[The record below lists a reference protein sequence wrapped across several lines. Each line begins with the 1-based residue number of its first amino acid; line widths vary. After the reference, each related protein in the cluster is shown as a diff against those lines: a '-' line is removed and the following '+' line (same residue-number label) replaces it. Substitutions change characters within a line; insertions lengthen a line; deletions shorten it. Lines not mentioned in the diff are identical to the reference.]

1 VFHRVK
7 QLFRNLVIY
16 GLGDVATQ
24 IISFFLLPLYMR
36 FLSPAD
42 YGVLSLLLVT
52 EVTTKIL
59 FRWGID
65 ASFMR
70 FYYDCADDRAR
81 QVLASTQLWFLMAVN
96 GSLLALAL
104 VGSPFLAQRLFH
116 TTAYTLTL
124 QLTLINTFVVGLYYV
139 PFTVIRIQEQPRQFI
154 ALGFGRSLATI
165 VLRLVFVI
173 GMRLGVLG
181 VVLADVAVTA
191 GFTLVLVRW
200 YVPLLRFTFSRRIL
214 SESLRF
220 GLPRVPHGVAHQVIA
235 VFDRYILARFVT
247 LHEVGLYST
256 GASFG
261 LAQKLFLSAFEYA
274 WAPFYF
280 GMMKEPDAKA
290 TFSRVTTYGV
300 AVLTL
305 LTVGLSV
312 IAHDLVATIAPP
324 QFKPAAQVVPWIA
337 LGVAFQGVYLLTSI
351 GLNITKHTEYY
362 PVATGIGAAVSVAMN
377 LLLIPASG
385 ILGAAVANT
394 IAYAVLAAV
403 AWHFS
408 QRFYPMPYER
418 GRLARVVV
426 AGLSALIVG
435 HWLPLDVRPVWGV
448 LIRGSMVVVVF
459 PAVLF
464 ASGFFIPNELQ
475 WLDAVTARLRRRR
488 TIEPAVEAADLAGEV
503 VAAPLSDTAEDA
515 GDEPPSSLRSAAD
528 VPESERVE

>member
-1 VFHRVK
+1 MFHRVK
-7 QLFRNLVIY
+7 QLFRNLLIY

-36 FLSPAD
+36 YLSPDD
-42 YGVLSLLLVT
+42 YGVLSLLLAT
-52 EVTTKIL
+52 EVVTKIL

-70 FYYDCADDRAR
+70 LFYDCADDRAR

-96 GSLLALAL
+96 GALLALGLA
-104 VGSPFLAQRLFH
+104 GSPFLARQLFH

-124 QLTLINTFVVGLYYV
+124 QLTLINTFVVGFYYV
-139 PFTVIRIQEQPRQFI
+139 PFTVMRIREQPRQFI
-154 ALGFGRSLATI
+154 ALGFARSLATI
-165 VLRLVFVI
+165 VLRLVFVV

-181 VVLADVAVTA
+181 VVLADVVVTA

-235 VFDRYILARFVT
+235 VFDRYLLARFVT
-247 LHEVGLYST
+247 LHELGLYST

-280 GMMKEPDAKA
+280 GMMKEPDAKE

-312 IAHDLVATIAPP
+312 IARDLVATIAPP
-324 QFKPAAQVVPWIA
+324 QFRPAAQVVPWIA
-337 LGVAFQGVYLLTSI
+337 LGVACQGVYLLTSI

-394 IAYAVLAAV
+394 IAYAVLATV

-408 QRFYPMPYER
+408 QRFYPMTYER
-418 GRLARVVV
+418 GRLARVVL
-426 AGLSALIVG
+426 AGLLAFAAGRWI
-435 HWLPLDVRPVWGV
+435 PLDVRPFWGV
-448 LIRGSMVVVVF
+448 LIRGTIVLVVF
-459 PAVLF
+459 PAVL
-464 ASGFFIPNELQ
+464 AATGFFIPNELQ
-475 WLDAVTARLRRRR
+475 RLDFVTGRLRRRR
-488 TIEPAVEAADLAGEV
+488 TIEAPVEAADLAGEV
-503 VAAPLSDTAEDA
+503 VSAPLSDTAEDA
-515 GDEPPSSLRSAAD
+515 GDEAPGTAGAAATVPSGQRI
-528 VPESERVE
+528 E